1 MALWLQDNQ
10 RALVSKFRD
19 GRENIQHH
27 SNYSTANLSTSRKNS
42 KDDGKKYLYSGWGFV
57 RFVGKA
63 HEYLLENVKDG
74 DLILIKKA
82 QITKEAYEK
91 AGETVYPKYESIV
104 VFDLELARSSGSKES
119 ESESSVADDVDED
132 DVPF

>member
-10 RALVSKFRD
+10 RALVSKFKG

-27 SNYSTANLSTSRKNS
+27 SNYSTANLSTSRKNT
-42 KDDGKKYLYSGWGFV
+42 KDDGKKYLYSGWSFV

-82 QITKEAYEK
+82 QFTKESYEK
-91 AGETVYPKYESIV
+91 DGETVFPKSEQLV
-104 VFDLELARSSGSKES
+104 VFDIELARPSSGSKETAPAS
-119 ESESSVADDVDED
+119 VVADDD
-132 DVPF
+132 DSDIPF

>member
-1 MALWLQDNQ
+1 MAFWLQDNQ
-10 RALVSKFRD
+10 RALVSKFKD
-19 GRENIQHH
+19 GKENIQHYAK
-27 SNYSTANLSTSRKNS
+27 YSTANLSTSRKNS

-104 VFDLELARSSGSKES
+104 VFDVELARSSSEGKGNES
-119 ESESSVADDVDED
+119 GSSVADDD
-132 DVPF
+132 DDRVPF